1 MGAGGSDCREGYIE
15 LAVEEDCRTAGI
27 GRRDVDATGF
37 GREDTEGAG
46 REEGTVTGRKG
57 AVENAAG
64 GKAGGGPG

>member
-1 MGAGGSDCREGYIE
+1 VGAGGSDCKEGYIE
-15 LAVEEDCRTAGI
+15 LAVVEDGRTAGI

-37 GREDTEGAG
+37 GREDVGGVG